1 MFWIK
6 LIFKQK
12 HMKYS
17 PAMTLMIN
25 EGKKNPILVCFWK
38 VNDIII
44 CHSTAAYKTMIM
56 LVFSF

>member
-25 EGKKNPILVCFWK
+25 EGKKNPNTSLF
-38 VNDIII
+38 
-44 CHSTAAYKTMIM
+44 
-56 LVFSF
+56 LEG